1 MVRPRPMICLFRPCA
16 LTTMLTQTDDTTRA
30 CYAACRSL
38 TPLVKSG
45 RELQR
50 FEPESDTL
58 REGGKHLVMIISATS
73 MKCMKHRSY
82 GLFCFWVLLSC
93 VFKGK
98 IHGGKAG
105 SLCGVR

>member
-30 CYAACRSL
+30 CYAACRRL

-58 REGGKHLVMIISATS
+58 REGEASRDDHLGDIYEVHEA
-73 MKCMKHRSY
+73 
-82 GLFCFWVLLSC
+82 
-93 VFKGK
+93 
-98 IHGGKAG
+98 
-105 SLCGVR
+105 